1 MKDCC
6 GRLRTGATDPLQA
19 FEDQARVI
27 GLQRLLSVAIGRCI
41 AGKRD
46 KAEVQLGG
54 WETPKRQLC
63 EVQPPSSSGW
73 TVSMFRLRLTRR
85 AN

>member
-1 MKDCC
+1 
-6 GRLRTGATDPLQA
+6 LHSDPLQA

-27 GLQRLLSVAIGRCI
+27 GLQRLLSVALGRCI

-54 WETPKRQLC
+54 WELPNRQLYQ
-63 EVQPPSSSGW
+63 VQQTSSSGW
-73 TVSMFRLRLTRR
+73 TVSMFRLRLARR